1 LTGKKHVNA
10 AAKLSAADADGL
22 PTSAGPSTSASLSAL
37 RHQKN
42 RALALK
48 ESLISALLAPPSGP
62 LSALLSDTRDN
73 TERRA
78 ALTDKERAA
87 EIEELEAREAAE
99 AAAAAQA
106 FKTKSGEIEDDDDE
120 EDKIYN
126 PLRLP
131 LGWDGK
137 PIPFW
142 LYKLHGL
149 GVEYKCEICSD
160 FVYMGRKVFEK
171 HFQESRH
178 AFGMRALGLPNTK
191 HFHEIT
197 KIEDAIACK
206 SALTSLSMGTGQG
219 GANFLWFDIS
229 VAEKL
234 KQEGK
239 QEMAAASTTEEVEDE
254 EGNVYDKKTYDDLKR
269 QGLI

>member
-1 LTGKKHVNA
+1 MTLPRHFAGQKSFAKETVFNAHLTGKKHVNA
-10 AAKLSAADADGL
+10 AAKLSASDSA
-22 PTSAGPSTSASLSAL
+22 TSTTSGPSTSNLSAL

-48 ESLISALLAPPSGP
+48 EALISSLLAPPHGP

-106 FKTKSGEIEDDDDE
+106 GKTKAGEIEDDDDD

-126 PLRLP
+126 PLKLP

-206 SALTSLSMGTGQG
+206 LASVPGRASEPRRGTMLTIALRVLQWPRS
-219 GANFLWFDIS
+219 
-229 VAEKL
+229 
-234 KQEGK
+234 
-239 QEMAAASTTEEVEDE
+239 
-254 EGNVYDKKTYDDLKR
+254 
-269 QGLI
+269 